1 MRSGFFKERFA
12 QLTGLTDSNVVRAW
26 AAALVLALV
35 LAPFVLDAYFLAF
48 VTVILFTLVGA
59 LGLTILTG
67 FTGQISLGHV
77 GFLVLGAYS
86 YAIAVTRLGQPALVA
101 LLLAAVVPAVAGLLV
116 GVPSL
121 RLKGLYLA
129 ITTLAFSFIV
139 NAVILAGGKF
149 TGASRGITIE
159 RPEILGLSFKS
170 DRALYW
176 LCLVVAMLAVFATL
190 NLRRTRAGRAMIAI
204 RDNDIAAQA
213 MGINLWRYKLT
224 AFVIS
229 AAMTGIAGALMAMYV
244 SFVTVEGFPFLLNI
258 EALAILVVG
267 GLGSVLGAVLGTV
280 FILALPEIAGAL
292 FGVVGGRLTEML
304 TSSANEIKSVLYG
317 VAIIAFLR
325 LDPRG
330 LRGMWHDLRHAWTH
344 WPLRY

>member
-1 MRSGFFKERFA
+1 MRSGFFKERFGE
-12 QLTGLTDSNVVRAW
+12 LTALTDSNLVRGW
-26 AAALVLALV
+26 SMALVVALIV
-35 LAPFVLDAYFLAF
+35 APYLLSAYQLSHL
-48 VTVILFTLVGA
+48 TVILFTLVGA
-59 LGLTILTG
+59 LGLTVLTG

-86 YAIAVTRLGQPALVA
+86 YAIGVTRFGMPPLLALLMSAIVPAL
-101 LLLAAVVPAVAGLLV
+101 AGLLV
-116 GVPSL
+116 GIPSL

-139 NAVILAGGKF
+139 NAAIMAGGDF
-149 TGASRGITIE
+149 TGAGRGIMIQ
-159 RPEILGLSFKS
+159 RPEILGVSLQT
-170 DRALYW
+170 DQALYW
-176 LCLVVAMLAVFATL
+176 FCLLIAVLALFATL

-224 AFVIS
+224 AFVIAS
-229 AAMTGIAGALMAMYV
+229 AMTGIAGALMAMYV
-244 SFVTVEGFPFLLNI
+244 SFVTVEGFPFLLSI

-267 GLGSVLGAVLGTV
+267 GLGSVLGTVLGTV
-280 FILALPEIAGAL
+280 FIVLLPEVTTAL
-292 FGVVGGRLTEML
+292 FSVVGGRLTDLMT
-304 TSSANEIKSVLYG
+304 TSAHEIKSMLYG

-330 LRGMWHDLRHAWTH
+330 LYGMWHDVRHMWTF

>member
-1 MRSGFFKERFA
+1 MRSGFFKERFS
-12 QLTGLTDSNVVRAW
+12 QLTALTDSNVVRAW
-26 AAALVLALV
+26 ALAFGAALVV
-35 LAPFVLDAYFLAF
+35 APLMLNSYFMSHL
-48 VTVILFTLVGA
+48 TVIFLTLVGV
-59 LGLTILTG
+59 LGLTVLTG

-77 GFLVLGAYS
+77 AFLVLGAYS
-86 YAIAVTRLGQPALVA
+86 YAIGVTRLGAPPIVA
-101 LLLAAVVPAVAGLLV
+101 LGLAAVVPAIAGLLV
-116 GVPSL
+116 GIPSL

-149 TGASRGITIE
+149 TGAGRGITIS
-159 RPEILGLSFKS
+159 RPEILGISLNS

-176 LCLVVAMLAVFATL
+176 FCLLAATLALFATL

-224 AFVIS
+224 AFVIC
-229 AAMTGIAGALMAMYV
+229 AAMTGISGALMAMYV
-244 SFVTVEGFPFLLNI
+244 SFVTVEGFPFLLSI
-258 EALAILVVG
+258 EALAILIVG
-267 GLGSVLGAVLGTV
+267 GLGSVLGTVLGTI
-280 FILALPEIAGAL
+280 FIVSLPEIATVA
-292 FGVVGGRLTEML
+292 FGLVGGHLADVM
-304 TSSANEIKSVLYG
+304 TSSAHEIKSMLYG

-330 LRGMWHDLRHAWTH
+330 LRGMWHDLRHAWTY

>member
-1 MRSGFFKERFA
+1 
-12 QLTGLTDSNVVRAW
+12 
-26 AAALVLALV
+26 
-35 LAPFVLDAYFLAF
+35 
-48 VTVILFTLVGA
+48 
-59 LGLTILTG
+59 LGLTVLTG

-77 GFLVLGAYS
+77 AFLVLGAYS
-86 YAIAVTRLGQPALVA
+86 YAIGVTRLGAPP
-101 LLLAAVVPAVAGLLV
+101 LLALALSAVLPAAAGLLV
-116 GVPSL
+116 GIPSL

-139 NAVILAGGKF
+139 NALIMAGGKF
-149 TGASRGITIE
+149 TGAGRGIMIE
-159 RPEILGLSFKS
+159 RPEILGISLKS
-170 DRALYW
+170 ERALYW
-176 LCLVVAMLAVFATL
+176 FCLLVAALALFATL

-229 AAMTGIAGALMAMYV
+229 ASMTGIAGALMAMYV
-244 SFVTVEGFPFLLNI
+244 NFVTVEGFPFLLSI

-267 GLGSVLGAVLGTV
+267 GLGSVLGTVLGTV
-280 FILALPEIAGAL
+280 FIVSLPEVTTVL
-292 FGVVGGRLTEML
+292 FGLAGGRLAEVL
-304 TSSANEIKSVLYG
+304 TSSAHEIKSMLYG
-317 VAIIAFLR
+317 IAIIVFLR

-330 LRGMWHDLRHAWTH
+330 LRGMWHDVRHMWTF